1 MALEDHCTKHQDRT
15 MKQFMAGDIG
25 PGEMGCGIELMVLT
39 CQISQIYITGSIYE
53 SIATVGEIRVWWRA
67 DFQSGSRVLKKVF

>member
-25 PGEMGCGIELMVLT
+25 PGEMGCGIELMVQT
-39 CQISQIYITGSIYE
+39 MKNYSCQISQTYITG
-53 SIATVGEIRVWWRA
+53 
-67 DFQSGSRVLKKVF
+67 

>member
-1 MALEDHCTKHQDRT
+1 

-39 CQISQIYITGSIYE
+39 NVDHENTKYNTYSQIKT
-53 SIATVGEIRVWWRA
+53 
-67 DFQSGSRVLKKVF
+67 QN

>member
-1 MALEDHCTKHQDRT
+1 

-39 CQISQIYITGSIYE
+39 NTDHENTKYNTYIQIKTQN
-53 SIATVGEIRVWWRA
+53 
-67 DFQSGSRVLKKVF
+67 

>member
-1 MALEDHCTKHQDRT
+1 MIVILVALEANKHQDRT

-39 CQISQIYITGSIYE
+39 NGDHENTKYNAQSRLKRSCLCQ
-53 SIATVGEIRVWWRA
+53 
-67 DFQSGSRVLKKVF
+67 L

>member
-1 MALEDHCTKHQDRT
+1 

-39 CQISQIYITGSIYE
+39 NTDHENTKYNTYIQIKKIMSVSTLNGEHKQNHLTLQIPQMTHSE
-53 SIATVGEIRVWWRA
+53 QFLRT
-67 DFQSGSRVLKKVF
+67 